1 MAIAKTEAFVLKT
14 LKYGETSKIVTLFTK
29 DFGKLNAIVKGARNF
44 KSKLCGTLES
54 MNYISVVIYIKDNR
68 ELQLVSKA
76 EYIKSFGNILNNFKK
91 LEAAYRIIEIL
102 NRSVVNNDV
111 NRILFD
117 LLLKTFSVL
126 NFAENNFA
134 IFVLNFQIELVK
146 IMGISPD
153 FTELNSNNETF
164 FINNEFYVNKSL
176 ISSLL
181 LIESS
186 NIDKLEVMLIDQEI
200 INNLINTYE
209 RFLTKHTLGTKFYK
223 STKVF
228 HELSYYI

>member
-54 MNYISVVIYIKDNR
+54 MNYISAVIYIKDNR
-68 ELQLVSKA
+68 ELQLVSNA
-76 EYIKSFGNILNNFKK
+76 EYIKSFRNILNNFEK
-91 LEAAYRIIEIL
+91 LEAAYKIIEIL
-102 NRSVVNNDV
+102 NRSIINNDI
-111 NRILFD
+111 NRVLFD
-117 LLLKTFSVL
+117 LLLKTFSIL
-126 NFAENNFA
+126 NFAENNFP

-153 FTELNSNNETF
+153 FTEFNSNNETF
-164 FINNEFYVNKSL
+164 FMNNEFYVNKSL

-181 LIESS
+181 LIERC
-186 NIDKLEVMLIDQEI
+186 NIEELEVMLIDQEI
-200 INNLINTYE
+200 VNNLINTYE

-228 HELSYYI
+228 NELSYYI